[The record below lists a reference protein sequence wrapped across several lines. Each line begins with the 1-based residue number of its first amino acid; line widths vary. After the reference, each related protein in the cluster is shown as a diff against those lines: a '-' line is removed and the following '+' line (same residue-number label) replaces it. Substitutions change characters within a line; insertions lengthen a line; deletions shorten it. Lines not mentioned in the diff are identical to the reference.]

1 MEKILEELREGK
13 YQSEPPQRKTLR
25 NLSELF
31 EEPVKRTEV
40 ERKQAWYKIGKIL
53 WRGHKPKLH
62 KESQIGARRT
72 YEYYS
77 IRKGDW
83 TGPSCWQF
91 SKMTQFK
98 YQVELALRGEEL
110 FEENSSLN
118 RRNLEEGL
126 LTQDHVTPCEE
137 ITRAGTHFIELEM
150 DWITKLDAN
159 LLTVNADPPTAD
171 TDSPTASA
179 NTPFANS
186 YN

>member
-31 EEPVKRTEV
+31 EEPPKRSDI

-83 TGPSCWQF
+83 SGPSCRQL
-91 SKMTQFK
+91 SKMTKFK
-98 YQVELALRGEEL
+98 YQIELTFRGEE
-110 FEENSSLN
+110 FIQGNSSLN
-118 RRNLEEGL
+118 RGNLEEGN
-126 LTQDHVTPCEE
+126 LTQDHVTSHGN
-137 ITRAGTHFIELEM
+137 I
-150 DWITKLDAN
+150 
-159 LLTVNADPPTAD
+159 
-171 TDSPTASA
+171 
-179 NTPFANS
+179 
-186 YN
+186 

>member
-31 EEPVKRTEV
+31 EEPIKRTEV

-83 TGPSCWQF
+83 LGPIYRQF
-91 SKMTQFK
+91 SKMTKFK
-98 YQVELALRGEEL
+98 YQIELAFRGEEL
-110 FEENSSLN
+110 LEENSFLN
-118 RRNLEEGL
+118 RGNLEDGG
-126 LTQDHVTPCEE
+126 LTQDHVTPYED
-137 ITRAGTHFIELEM
+137 IIRAGIQSMRLGM
-150 DWITKLDAN
+150 DWVTE
-159 LLTVNADPPTAD
+159 
-171 TDSPTASA
+171 
-179 NTPFANS
+179 
-186 YN
+186 